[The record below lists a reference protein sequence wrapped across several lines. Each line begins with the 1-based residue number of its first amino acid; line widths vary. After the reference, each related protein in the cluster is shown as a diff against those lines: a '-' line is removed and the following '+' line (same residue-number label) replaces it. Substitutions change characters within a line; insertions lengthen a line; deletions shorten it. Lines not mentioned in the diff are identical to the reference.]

1 MAEKNSVYTIYDD
14 NNSGSVII
22 SNHVICTIAGLAAME
37 VKGIASMKGD
47 IESSQITRFT
57 MNALSK
63 CVRVSVKDNAITVQM
78 VLNIKYGYNLPEI
91 TKKVQ
96 ERVRDVLENMT
107 GLTVESVNISISD
120 VKIEKNP
127 RPKKTRKVVEEEE

>member
-1 MAEKNSVYTIYDD
+1 
-14 NNSGSVII
+14 
-22 SNHVICTIAGLAAME
+22 
-37 VKGIASMKGD
+37 MKGD